1 MKNYCFGGAQ
11 PQIPA
16 GLLHDMF
23 EIQSG
28 GTFDQDNGGQ
38 WIPGTDKRVKFKG
51 VVLPVND
58 KDLIRDV
65 AGTYTQYSE
74 KIYTN
79 GHSLQIG
86 ASVEDQ
92 DGSRYTVTQE
102 LGHNSL
108 HPMKRYLVERKG
120 EAGKR

>member
-1 MKNYCFGGAQ
+1 MNSYCFGGAQ
-11 PQIPA
+11 PMIPE
-16 GLLHDMF
+16 GLLHEMY

-28 GTFDQDNGGQ
+28 AAFDQKNGGQ
-38 WIPGTDKRVKFKG
+38 WTPGADKRIPFKG

-65 AGTYTQYSE
+65 AGTFTQYSE
-74 KIYTN
+74 KVYTN
-79 GHSLQIG
+79 GHDLSIG
-86 ASVEDQ
+86 AQVEDF
-92 DGSRYTVTQE
+92 DGTRYTVTQE

-120 EAGKR
+120 KTSAK